1 MRFDIL
7 TIFPGLFSSFLSHG
21 ILGRSIERGLI
32 DIRLVNIRDFTDDP
46 HRSTDD
52 KPYGGGAGMVM
63 TPGPVFR
70 ALDAVKR
77 ESENSSVILLSP
89 QGKRFDQSLA
99 WKLAGFDQLILI
111 CGRYEGVDERIRLGY
126 ADMEISI
133 GDYILNGGETGAMVI
148 IEAVSR
154 LVPGVLGTDKSSK
167 EDTFENGLLK
177 YPQYTRPKV
186 FNGMHVPDV
195 LLSGDH
201 ERIRIWRRTESIK
214 KTCRNRPDL
223 IKKADLTKE
232 DLLILKRQKDLASV
246 LDADKND

>member
-70 ALDAVKR
+70 ALNAVER

-177 YPQYTRPKV
+177 YPQYTRPRV

-223 IKKADLTKE
+223 IKKADLTEE
-232 DLLILKRQKDLASV
+232 DLLILKRHKDLASV